1 MIEDDMRRQK
11 AKEAEKMRERAEK
24 KKSPK
29 PIRRIEAERPKHTS
43 PKHVPKPQ
51 GKRGFTKN
59 TKVETPRI
67 SQGTNTQEAR
77 SGAESKTIAK
87 GPNPELKKGAN
98 RSGAKG
104 PNPEFHKGPSGGA
117 KGPSSANRKG
127 PQGLAK
133 GSIYASLNAD
143 AAASRAI

>member
-1 MIEDDMRRQK
+1 MFRTDYV
-11 AKEAEKMRERAEK
+11 
-24 KKSPK
+24 
-29 PIRRIEAERPKHTS
+29 TW
-43 PKHVPKPQ
+43 
-51 GKRGFTKN
+51 N
-59 TKVETPRI
+59 
-67 SQGTNTQEAR
+67 
-77 SGAESKTIAK
+77 